1 MRLGQEKTMRHD
13 APCGMIPKIMGVRGK
28 NVVRRSG
35 GGVTRATRPG
45 PWLVEDLSR
54 DAHPGQH
61 AAREVC
67 KDLTLTLQDRAVL
80 GKRPENQLRAYRCLR
95 DAHCTIAWGRMNSL
109 AGRVPSE
116 GGTKDFGAAAFS
128 FLARS
133 SAARAIC
140 VGSATAV
147 DVLCHA
153 GENLINLIGSGIGR
167 DVNF

>member
-1 MRLGQEKTMRHD
+1 
-13 APCGMIPKIMGVRGK
+13 MGVRGK

-95 DAHCTIAWGRMNSL
+95 DAHCTFDCVRTCRQHSL
-109 AGRVPSE
+109 AAATPVSRFFPGSTLSLEVPCQLGPPS
-116 GGTKDFGAAAFS
+116 T
-128 FLARS
+128 
-133 SAARAIC
+133 
-140 VGSATAV
+140 GSLPW
-147 DVLCHA
+147 D
-153 GENLINLIGSGIGR
+153 S
-167 DVNF
+167 